1 MNRNATRSSNTRS
14 ISSSSSIQ
22 VRGFIAHE
30 NNKAAQ
36 QQQQQLLLSHRDKAE
51 LESRLITRVGNM
63 VQDTILNQSL
73 SSLGWLSP
81 RLEIISSDNDDN
93 SSSDSRDHVL
103 LVEISLTLP
112 SLLHPDLQRLKK
124 DIQLAAEMELAAWHK
139 ERNHQT
145 ATPLNGTRK
154 TTTTIVQHQVKV
166 VATATAVP
174 PVPLMARLSED
185 PNELLEMLGPGLAN
199 VAHFVAVYSCKGG
212 VGKSTVAVNLAY
224 QLARAGGRVGLLVS
238 EMQLYIYIYI
248 YICILRICQ
257 CCCCFVVYSP
267 A

>member
-1 MNRNATRSSNTRS
+1 MHSFSLLPSLSPTNRNATRSTTRGS
-14 ISSSSSIQ
+14 SSSSSSIQ

-30 NNKAAQ
+30 NKAAQ
-36 QQQQQLLLSHRDKAE
+36 PLLLSHRDKAE

-63 VQDTILNQSL
+63 VQDTILKQSL

-81 RLEIISSDNDDN
+81 RLEIISSDNDN
-93 SSSDSRDHVL
+93 SSDSRDVL
-103 LVEISLTLP
+103 LFEISLTLP

-124 DIQLAAEMELAAWHK
+124 DIQLAAEMELAAWQK

-145 ATPLNGTRK
+145 ALLNGPN
-154 TTTTIVQHQVKV
+154 TTIMQVKV
-166 VATATAVP
+166 VATATVP
-174 PVPLMARLSED
+174 PVPLMARLLED

-238 EMQLYIYIYI
+238 A
-248 YICILRICQ
+248 
-257 CCCCFVVYSP
+257 F
-267 A
+267 